1 MLSNLLIRNF
11 AIIEEIELKF
21 DPSLNILIG
30 ETGAGKSIII
40 DALQILL
47 GEKASS
53 SLIRQGANKSIIEG
67 VFVLPREH
75 PVWELVN
82 DNEIDLIEH
91 STKTYQMIIRREINL
106 NSSTRNFINDSPV
119 QLNLLRLIGNLL
131 VDFHGQYAHQ
141 LLLDPKKHIDII
153 DAFAN
158 NNELLIEYQNQFR
171 KLQKIQNEYKQFL
184 ENKENYH
191 KSIQSKIE
199 DLNLI
204 NSINPKPNED
214 IELLEELKIIEN
226 SEVLFRYYSE
236 LASVV
241 YDSDN
246 SLLNMLSTARRK
258 MEQIAKFNLQIQTFL
273 SDVDD
278 FEPILKE
285 LKNHIIESLEKIN
298 YNPERIEEINQR
310 LFNLKNLMRRY
321 GKIDEI
327 LEFKQQLQLEL
338 QHNIDY
344 ETKQKD
350 LELELKDQLKLT
362 EQLATRLSKRRL
374 ENKSKF
380 EQQISELLSKLG
392 FNFVHFAIDI
402 KTDNQNLNLK
412 GFDTVEFLIS
422 TNKGEEPK
430 PLVNIASGGE
440 TSRIMLAL
448 KSMAA
453 NDLSLPILVFDEI
466 DIGVSGSVAHKIAL
480 QMKELSHN
488 HQIIAITH
496 SPQVTASANRVISV
510 QKVEKDNRTI
520 TLTNLLN
527 EEQIIFEIAKL
538 LSNSNVS
545 DIAIQNAKELR
556 QSTIN

>member
-53 SLIRQGANKSIIEG
+53 SLIRQGTNKSIIEG

-75 PVWELVN
+75 PVWELVK

-141 LLLDPKKHIDII
+141 LLLDPKKHIEII

-158 NNELLIEYQNQFR
+158 NYELLIEYQNQFR
-171 KLQKIQNEYKQFL
+171 KLQKTQIEYKQFL

-191 KSIQSKIE
+191 KYIQSKIE

-226 SEVLFRYYSE
+226 SEVLFHYYSE
-236 LASVV
+236 LALLV

-273 SDVDD
+273 SDVDE

-327 LEFKQQLQLEL
+327 LRYKQQLELEL
-338 QHNIDY
+338 QHNTDY

-350 LELELKDQLKLT
+350 LELELKNQLKLT
-362 EQLATRLSKRRL
+362 EQLALRLSERRL

-392 FNFVHFAIDI
+392 FNYVHFVIDI
-402 KTDNQNLNLK
+402 KTDEQNLNLK
-412 GFDTVEFLIS
+412 GFDIVEFLIS

-466 DIGVSGSVAHKIAL
+466 DLGVSGSVAHKIAL

-496 SPQVTASANRVISV
+496 SPQVTASANRVIAV

-556 QSTIN
+556 QSTVN

>member
-338 QHNIDY
+338 QNNTDY

-392 FNFVHFAIDI
+392 FNYVHFVVDI
-402 KTDNQNLNLK
+402 QTDNQNLNLK